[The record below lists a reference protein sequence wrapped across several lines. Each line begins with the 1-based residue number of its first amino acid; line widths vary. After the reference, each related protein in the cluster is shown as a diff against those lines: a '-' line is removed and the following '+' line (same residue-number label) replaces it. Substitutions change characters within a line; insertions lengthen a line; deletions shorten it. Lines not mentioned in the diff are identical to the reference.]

1 MVLQEI
7 STKELPK
14 HIAIIMDGN
23 GRWAKKRGLPRVFG
37 HRAGIKAVR
46 ATVEACRELG
56 IPCLSLY
63 AFSTENWQRPKTEIK
78 ALMNLLYKYLGKEKQ
93 NLKKNNIK
101 LIVSG
106 DINALPKKI
115 QNEIKKVTD
124 YTKNCDGMIL
134 NLCLNYGSRQEITN
148 AVNKIISKKYSCVD
162 ESIISKNLYTSDLPD
177 PDLLIRTSGEYRISN
192 FMLWQLAYT
201 ELYFTNVLWPDFTK
215 EELFKAIQNYQQRE
229 RRFGKV

>member
-1 MVLQEI
+1 MPLQEI